1 MEYCI
6 KLAKKARQMGEV
18 PVGAVVVHRKSGE
31 IIGCGYN
38 RREADSDPL
47 AHAEVIA
54 IRKAAR
60 KLGSWRL
67 LGCDL
72 YVTLEP
78 CAMCCGAIINS
89 RIERVYF
96 GAYDLNAGCVH
107 SMTDMFTMPFNHKPE
122 AYGGIM
128 EKQCSELLT
137 AFFEEKRKLYAKS
150 LTKSSGNP

>member
-1 MEYCI
+1 MIALNYMEYAI
-6 KLAKKARQMGEV
+6 ELAKKAFEIGEV
-18 PVGAVVVHRKSGE
+18 PVGAVVVQRKSG
-31 IIGCGYN
+31 IIVGEGFN
-38 RREADSDPL
+38 RRECDSDPL

-67 LGCDL
+67 SGCDL

-107 SMTDMFTMPFNHKPE
+107 SMTDMFVMPFNHKPE

-128 EKQCSELLT
+128 EQQCAELLKE
-137 AFFEEKRKLYAKS
+137 FFADKR
-150 LTKSSGNP
+150 

>member
-1 MEYCI
+1 MNYMEYAI
-6 KLAKKARQMGEV
+6 ELAKKAYQIGEV
-18 PVGAVVVHRKSGE
+18 PVGAIVVERKSGRILGE
-31 IIGCGYN
+31 GYN
-38 RREADSDPL
+38 RRESDSDPV

-67 LGCDL
+67 IGCDL

-78 CAMCCGAIINS
+78 CVMCCGAIINS

-96 GAYDLNAGCVH
+96 GAYDLKAGCVH
-107 SMTDMFTMPFNHKPE
+107 SLTDMFSMPFNHKPQ

-128 EKQCSELLT
+128 EQRCTELLKD
-137 AFFEEKRKLYAKS
+137 FFADKR
-150 LTKSSGNP
+150 

>member
-1 MEYCI
+1 MNYMEYCI
-6 KLAKKARQMGEV
+6 KLAKEAMQMGEV
-18 PVGAVVVHRKSGE
+18 PVGAIVVQRKSGE
-31 IIGCGYN
+31 IIGTGFN
-38 RREADSDPL
+38 RRETDSDPV

-67 LGCDL
+67 SGCDL

-107 SMTDMFTMPFNHKPE
+107 SMTDMFVMPFNHRPE

-128 EKQCSELLT
+128 EHECSAILKD
-137 AFFEEKRKLYAKS
+137 FFEKKRKITQKV
-150 LTKSSGNP
+150 

>member
-1 MEYCI
+1 MEYAI
-6 KLAKKARQMGEV
+6 ELAKKAFEIGEV
-18 PVGAVVVHRKSGE
+18 PVGAVVVQRKSG
-31 IIGCGYN
+31 IIVGEGFN
-38 RREADSDPL
+38 RRECDSDPL

-67 LGCDL
+67 SGCDL

-107 SMTDMFTMPFNHKPE
+107 SMTDMFVMPFNHKPE

-128 EKQCSELLT
+128 EQQCAGLLKD
-137 AFFEEKRKLYAKS
+137 FFAGKR
-150 LTKSSGNP
+150 

>member
-1 MEYCI
+1 MEYAI
-6 KLAKKARQMGEV
+6 ELAKKAFEIGEV
-18 PVGAVVVHRKSGE
+18 PVGAVVVQRKSG
-31 IIGCGYN
+31 IIVGEGFN
-38 RREADSDPL
+38 RRECDSDPL

-67 LGCDL
+67 SGCDL

-89 RIERVYF
+89 RIDRVYF

-107 SMTDMFTMPFNHKPE
+107 SMTDMFVMPFNHKPE

-128 EKQCSELLT
+128 EQQCAGLLKD
-137 AFFEEKRKLYAKS
+137 FFAGKR
-150 LTKSSGNP
+150 

>member
-1 MEYCI
+1 MIALNYMEYAI
-6 KLAKKARQMGEV
+6 ELAKKAFEIGEV
-18 PVGAVVVHRKSGE
+18 PVGAVVVQRKSG
-31 IIGCGYN
+31 IIVGEGFN
-38 RREADSDPL
+38 RRECDSDPL

-67 LGCDL
+67 SGCDL

-107 SMTDMFTMPFNHKPE
+107 SMTDMFVMPFNHKPE

-128 EKQCSELLT
+128 EQQCAGLLKD
-137 AFFEEKRKLYAKS
+137 FFAGKR
-150 LTKSSGNP
+150 